1 MDKYEFEIAGAFA
14 FSVEKNLDERGSL
27 VRIFD
32 SVELF
37 PNFKVVQASFVEN
50 PSARTLRGLHFQVG
64 DCAETKIVQCVSGK
78 IFDVIVDIDKKSA
91 TYGKSCSIYLGPEE
105 GFQGMFIPK
114 NCAHGYLTISE
125 NSKLT
130 YFMDREYSSED
141 AHGIKWNDPLLDI
154 EWPEPVEIISLKD
167 SRLPNLQNE

>member
-1 MDKYEFEIAGAFA
+1 MKKIHLEIAGAFSY
-14 FSVEKNLDERGSL
+14 SVTGNSDERGSL

-37 PNFKVVQASFVEN
+37 PNFKVAQASFVEN

-64 DCAETKIVQCVSGK
+64 DYAETKIVQCVSGK
-78 IFDVIVDIDKKSA
+78 IFDVIVDIDKESS

-105 GFQGMFIPK
+105 EFQGIFIPK

-125 NSKLT
+125 NTKLT
-130 YFMDREYSSED
+130 YLMDKEFSSED
-141 AHGIKWNDPLLDI
+141 AHGIIWNGQ
-154 EWPEPVEIISLKD
+154 SQLK
-167 SRLPNLQNE
+167 

>member
-1 MDKYEFEIAGAFA
+1 MKKTNLEIAGAFS
-14 FSVEKNLDERGSL
+14 FSVQGNLDERGSL

-105 GFQGMFIPK
+105 EFQGMFIPK
-114 NCAHGYLTISE
+114 NCAHGYLTILE

>member
-1 MDKYEFEIAGAFA
+1 MKKIHLEIAGAFSY
-14 FSVEKNLDERGSL
+14 SVTGNSDERGSL

-64 DCAETKIVQCVSGK
+64 DYAETKIVQCVSGK
-78 IFDVIVDIDKKSA
+78 IFDVIVDIDKESS

-105 GFQGMFIPK
+105 EFQGIFIPK

-125 NSKLT
+125 NTKLT
-130 YFMDREYSSED
+130 YLMDKEFSSED
-141 AHGIKWNDPLLDI
+141 AHGIIWNDPLLNI